1 MTKAK
6 CLLLSSLVLA
16 TGCSFIPRYQRP
28 GAPAPATFPGSP
40 ATTDATPTAM
50 LPWQQFFTDP
60 RQQHL
65 IALALANNRDLRAA
79 ALRVDQSQAQYRV
92 SRAGL
97 LPRLDAGAAFDR
109 ARSGGITR
117 SQWSASLGSTAFE
130 VDLFGR
136 VRSLNRQ
143 ALEKYF
149 ATAEARRAT
158 QVSLIGE
165 VASAD
170 LDLRR
175 ARQQLALAT
184 ETLRVVEESRA
195 LNKASFEAGAS
206 NELDLRSADA
216 QVESVRVSLLS
227 ARLQAAEARNQLEFL
242 LGQPLPEDPTLPP
255 DPISISLV
263 AHVPAGLPSDL
274 VQHRPDIL
282 QAEHQLKAAN
292 ASIGAARAAF
302 LPTLR
307 LTTSTGTTSDEL
319 SKLFG
324 AGTGVWSFSPQLTV
338 PIFTG
343 GENRANLA
351 AARVAVRI
359 EIANYEKAI
368 QAAFREVADAL
379 AAIEAHDAQA
389 AAYESLTVA
398 QQRRFDLAQ
407 ARYRQGEDIYL
418 NVLSAQQD
426 LFNARQGAINNTASR
441 ILSRITLFKSLG
453 GGWY

>member
-6 CLLLSSLVLA
+6 ALLLASMVMV

-28 GAPAPATFPGSP
+28 ESP
-40 ATTDATPTAM
+40 TPTAFPGNAATTNAISTAT
-50 LPWQQFFTDP
+50 LRWQQFFTDE
-60 RQQHL
+60 RQQRL
-65 IALALANNRDLRAA
+65 IALALTNNRDLRAA
-79 ALRVDQSQAQYRV
+79 ALRVDQSQAQYRI
-92 SRAGL
+92 SRSAL
-97 LPRLDAGAAFDR
+97 FPRQDAGAGFNR
-109 ARSGGITR
+109 SRSGGITR
-117 SQWSASLGSTAFE
+117 NQWSANMGSTAYE

-158 QVSLIGE
+158 QVSLIAE
-165 VASAD
+165 VASVD

-175 ARQQLALAT
+175 AAQQLSLAT
-184 ETLRVVEESRA
+184 ETLRVVEESRS
-195 LNKASFEAGAS
+195 LNKASFEAGAT
-206 NELDLRSADA
+206 NELDVRSADA

-227 ARLQAAEARNQLEFL
+227 ARLQFAEARNHLEFL
-242 LGQPLPEDPTLPP
+242 LGQPLPEELAQPQGPFTD
-255 DPISISLV
+255 SLV
-263 AHVPAGLPSDL
+263 ARIPAGLPSDL
-274 VQHRPDIL
+274 VQQRPDIL

-292 ASIGAARAAF
+292 ANIGAARAAF

-319 SKLFG
+319 SRLFG

-359 EIANYEKAI
+359 EVANYEKAI

-389 AAYESLTVA
+389 AAYDSLTVA

-407 ARYRQGEDIYL
+407 TRYRQGEDIYL
-418 NVLSAQQD
+418 NVLAAQQD
-426 LFNARQGAINNTASR
+426 LFSAQQGTINNTSSR
-441 ILSRITLFKSLG
+441 LLSRITLFKSLG
-453 GGWY
+453 GGWH